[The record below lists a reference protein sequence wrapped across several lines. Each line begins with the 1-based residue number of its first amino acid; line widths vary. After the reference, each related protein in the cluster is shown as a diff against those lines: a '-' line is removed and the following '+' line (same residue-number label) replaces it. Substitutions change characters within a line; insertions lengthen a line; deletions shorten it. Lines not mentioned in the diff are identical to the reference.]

1 MNFAVLASGN
11 GSNLQAI
18 IEAGKKGKI
27 KGTLQLVL
35 SDKADAYALT
45 RAEKAGIRTVVI
57 DPKDFASREAFDE
70 AVVKALKKEN
80 IQLVVLAGFMR
91 ILSPAFIKAFKD
103 RIINVHPA
111 LLPAF
116 KGGHAIKDALEYGAR
131 VTGVTVHFV
140 DEEVDHGA
148 IIAQAPVEIA
158 PNDNMD
164 ALAQRI
170 HKVEHELYPKVIDLF
185 LKGKLKISGRKVRIS

>member
-57 DPKDFASREAFDE
+57 DPKDFSSREAFDE